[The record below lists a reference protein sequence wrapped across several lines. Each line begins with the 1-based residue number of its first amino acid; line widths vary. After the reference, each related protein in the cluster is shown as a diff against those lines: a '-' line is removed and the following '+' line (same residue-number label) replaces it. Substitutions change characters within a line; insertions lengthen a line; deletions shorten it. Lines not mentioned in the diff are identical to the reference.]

1 MRCLGAGGPGGP
13 LMHKGRVERQ
23 ADAAGRFCRQFCPGS
38 ASAAVRRS
46 YPGHCLLQGLRT
58 EGCVQVVSDFL
69 LSEAAE
75 HTSFSRLL
83 ILSECVFILCLPLRR
98 SFSGMAV
105 GRP

>member
-23 ADAAGRFCRQFCPGS
+23 ADAAARFCRQFCPGS

-46 YPGHCLLQGLRT
+46 YPGHCLLRGLRT

-75 HTSFSRLL
+75 HTSFFNTIFVSSL
-83 ILSECVFILCLPLRR
+83 IYPENPK
-98 SFSGMAV
+98 G
-105 GRP
+105 PE